1 MNKYYVGITSVLVIL
16 LIAMSIYFVAF
27 VLRFKLSVLSFFSEI
42 DRKSMIVNAH
52 LAKEFY
58 FFLVT
63 DEKQQLEKSKRILED
78 FQQEKL
84 TQLENELQAQS
95 KFALLKEL
103 KEKRKMQATKATK
116 KRGKKV
122 NVKEVFNVK
131 KTKEEVKKG
140 AKPQI
145 VVESVS
151 DDEVEDSED
160 EPYEEEKH

>member
-1 MNKYYVGITSVLVIL
+1 
-16 LIAMSIYFVAF
+16 MSIYFVAF

-42 DRKSMIVNAH
+42 DRKSMLVNAH

-63 DEKQQLEKSKRILED
+63 DEKQQLEKSKRILDD

-84 TQLENELQAQS
+84 TLLENELQAQS

-103 KEKRKMQATKATK
+103 KEKRKMQASKTSK
-116 KRGKKV
+116 KSGKKV
-122 NVKEVFNVK
+122 NVKEVFKVK

-140 AKPQI
+140 AKAQI
-145 VVESVS
+145 VVESLS

-160 EPYEEEKH
+160 ESYEEEKQ

>member
-1 MNKYYVGITSVLVIL
+1 ML
-16 LIAMSIYFVAF
+16 
-27 VLRFKLSVLSFFSEI
+27 
-42 DRKSMIVNAH
+42 VNAH

-63 DEKQQLEKSKRILED
+63 DEKQQLEKSKRILDD

-103 KEKRKMQATKATK
+103 KEKRKMQASKTSK
-116 KRGKKV
+116 KSGKKV

-140 AKPQI
+140 AKAQI
-145 VVESVS
+145 VVESLS
-151 DDEVEDSED
+151 DDEVEDSEN
-160 EPYEEEKH
+160 ESYEEEK